1 MHLYDTMLSQ
11 YSMKK
16 IINLFRDKDFEAVT
30 TELQQLYVMK
40 KVEPMA
46 PEMTTRD
53 LSQTALRYLIFLKQK
68 RCGKIKGPGCADG
81 RK

>member
-1 MHLYDTMLSQ
+1 MHVHECQMHLYDTMLSQ

-46 PEMTTRD
+46 PEIIARE
-53 LSQTALRYLIFLKQK
+53 QR
-68 RCGKIKGPGCADG
+68 
-81 RK
+81 